1 MHRYRKI
8 GLALAAAA
16 LAWALVPAASR
27 AQAAP
32 APSPMRA
39 LRQSS
44 WIPEGSAHPR
54 HVIYVFMDANCPYC
68 HSLWLAL
75 RPYYRKGLQVRA
87 ILVGVISAS
96 SPGKAAAIFDASD
109 PSAALRLNE
118 RRWGH
123 GPGSRGGI
131 APVAHPSPG
140 DLRRL
145 AYNEMLMEEFG
156 LQGTPALVF
165 ADGRGKVYVIPGM
178 PDRGEIP
185 EIVRTAV
192 LPGHGAEAK
201 GRA

>member
-1 MHRYRKI
+1 
-8 GLALAAAA
+8 LALAVAA
-16 LAWALVPAASR
+16 LGWPWVPAVPR
-27 AQAAP
+27 AQAAT
-32 APSPMRA
+32 ALSPMSA

-44 WIPEGSAHPR
+44 WIAEGSAHPR
-54 HVIYVFMDANCPYC
+54 HGIYVFMDANCPYC

-75 RPYYRKGLQVRA
+75 RPYYRKGLQVRD

-123 GPGSRGGI
+123 GPDRRGGI
-131 APVAHPSPG
+131 APVAHPGRG

-145 AYNEMLMEEFG
+145 AYNQVLMEEFG

-165 ADGRGKVYVIPGM
+165 ADGQGEVYAIRGM
-178 PDRGEIP
+178 PAKGELP

-192 LPGHGAEAK
+192 VPGHGAQAK
-201 GRA
+201 GRG

>member
-1 MHRYRKI
+1 MYRYRKI

-16 LAWALVPAASR
+16 LGWPLVAR
-27 AQAAP
+27 AQAAAAVP
-32 APSPMRA
+32 PMRA

-75 RPYYRKGLQVRA
+75 RPYYPMGLQVRD

-131 APVAHPSPG
+131 APVEHPSSG
-140 DLRRL
+140 DLSRL
-145 AYNEMLMEEFG
+145 AYNEVLMEEFG
-156 LQGTPALVF
+156 IQGTPALAF
-165 ADGRGKVYVIPGM
+165 ADGQGKVYLIPGL
-178 PDRGEIP
+178 PEKGELP

-192 LPGHGAEAK
+192 VPGHGAQAK
-201 GRA
+201 GRG